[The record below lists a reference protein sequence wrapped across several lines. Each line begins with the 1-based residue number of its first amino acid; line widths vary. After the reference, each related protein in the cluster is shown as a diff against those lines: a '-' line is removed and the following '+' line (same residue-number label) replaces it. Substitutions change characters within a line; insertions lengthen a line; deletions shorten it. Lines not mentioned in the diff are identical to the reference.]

1 MSPTY
6 QSASLLVQVLDTR
19 IDQLLVAFQDY
30 FTGDT
35 DEDKSISIV
44 LFVLGTLS
52 IPVLWFWL
60 LRPVFNKV
68 CIGVARLQLFFFCLV
83 GVACTKISLCRWKRR
98 AC

>member
-52 IPVLWFWL
+52 IPVLWF
-60 LRPVFNKV
+60 
-68 CIGVARLQLFFFCLV
+68 
-83 GVACTKISLCRWKRR
+83 
-98 AC
+98 